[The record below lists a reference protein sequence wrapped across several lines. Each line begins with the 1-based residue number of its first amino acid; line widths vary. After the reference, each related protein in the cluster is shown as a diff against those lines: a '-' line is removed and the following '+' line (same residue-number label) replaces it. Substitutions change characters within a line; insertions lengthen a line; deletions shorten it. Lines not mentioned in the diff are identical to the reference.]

1 MKILGKNQLTILVIS
16 LMLITAG
23 YLNYSTEIK
32 NNTEEVSA
40 QTEEENIELAAIGD
54 ATLVNSDDVI
64 ETNAENNNEELNQSG
79 NGTVETVAKKEE
91 NKDDEYFIT
100 SKLEREKMYSQMLE
114 TYQKILENSNI
125 SEEQKG
131 IATTEI
137 NRINNTKNSIM
148 IAENLITLKGFKNN
162 IIFVNDNSI
171 SVIIQAEEINQE
183 EIAQIQNIIAR
194 ELKADIEDIHIS
206 KK

>member
-32 NNTEEVSA
+32 NWTEEVAASN
-40 QTEEENIELAAIGD
+40 EEEKIEIAATGD
-54 ATLVNSDDVI
+54 ATLVNSDDIIENEAEDGIEVRNENDEVI
-64 ETNAENNNEELNQSG
+64 ETGVQN
-79 NGTVETVAKKEE
+79 EE
-91 NKDDEYFIT
+91 NKDEYFVN

-125 SEEQKG
+125 SEEQKS

-148 IAENLITLKGFKNN
+148 IAENLISLKGFKNN

-171 SVIIQAEEINQE
+171 SVIIEAEEINQE
-183 EIAQIQNIIAR
+183 EIAQIQNIISR